1 MIDIK
6 RRENIEKI
14 TNDYMECKAVKRRLE
29 SDNDQL
35 KKDILDLR
43 NQVIRRNEQL
53 NWIINL
59 TIEYLIK

>member
-1 MIDIK
+1 
-6 RRENIEKI
+6 
-14 TNDYMECKAVKRRLE
+14 MECKAVKRRLE

-53 NWIINL
+53 N
-59 TIEYLIK
+59 